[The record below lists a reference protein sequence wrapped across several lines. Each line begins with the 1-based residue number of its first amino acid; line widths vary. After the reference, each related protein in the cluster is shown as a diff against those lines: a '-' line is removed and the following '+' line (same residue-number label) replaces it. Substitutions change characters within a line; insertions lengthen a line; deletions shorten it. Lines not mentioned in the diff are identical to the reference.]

1 VTVDVEP
8 SWRAGRAD
16 ELIWAQFGADVV
28 VYHRPSGKTH
38 LLNAV
43 TALLL
48 KEVLLQPKSSL
59 EAAEDLADREAA
71 VAGSD
76 FLAAVRASLEHLEHL
91 GLIGRV

>member
-1 VTVDVEP
+1 VAADVGP

-16 ELIWAQFGADVV
+16 ELVWAEFGADVA

-38 LLNAV
+38 FLNAV

-48 KEVLLQPKSSL
+48 KDVLVQPKNSF
-59 EAAEDLADREAA
+59 EAAAELADRQAA

-76 FLAAVRASLEHLEHL
+76 FLAAVSASLEHLEHL
-91 GLIGRV
+91 GLVDRV